1 MKKSI
6 LILTS
11 LLLWVC
17 SSSAA
22 VLLTEDFDYVA
33 ESALEGQGTPNA
45 WTVSTKADNA
55 YGATPSFSVSNEG
68 LTMPYYGEGAEAQG
82 LAVLVP
88 QATLENTSKQR
99 VVYKTFDTNKGVN
112 SGAVYA
118 AFLLNVTTPSN
129 NARDFMSFDGSTGTT
144 LRGRLFTKKVGT
156 GYQLGIT
163 RANTSPV
170 YTKTLEIGK
179 TYLVV
184 LKYEFVDGSA
194 NDVASVYVDFPLG
207 YKEAN
212 VTEYATVSSDVDAG
226 TTDPSNLKAI
236 DLKLRDGGSLLQIA
250 HMRVATTWEEAV
262 NYTGPD
268 VEPVDPEDENQPKTH
283 FEEGFDTNGAWTIL
297 GAGSSTSKNH
307 GDYGT
312 AERSISFNKTESA
325 DKCNHA
331 KMISPSVKTAG
342 VLRFWLTG
350 SANETRGNI
359 LVSKIIGK
367 DTIDVEYLEGPFG
380 KTWTEHLIIIN
391 DASEAIKVMLT
402 VSDCGLGA
410 GTLYIDDVSLTN
422 YVAGKQPVISSVAL
436 TQPFP
441 SAGDPTRVTAVVTP
455 GEEKRTIANVKLLYG
470 ADEKTEDGVLA
481 MTLAGDIYRSEALPA
496 GEAGSRIYYRV
507 VAFDNYYVSDTSAV
521 GSVAMYAHYT
531 HQLPSRVLAAGES
544 VVLTDGLEGL
554 RVDFGKKDEAASL
567 SIKDAQEQVYPFSGS
582 GMLTTGDLAVM
593 AEPGEQITITNSGS
607 TALTVSAIHYN
618 TFRPV
623 VFTQQPQRLQLYPR
637 KDNNKAVVEIAGI
650 TRQSDI
656 NQITLTMYR
665 NKEEQASKPLSV
677 SKGVPFA
684 TSFEIE
690 AEPADYK
697 FTYSTNKS
705 AEQVIADSVVAGD
718 VYVIAGQSNGAAAA
732 SGNPGVTN
740 LYWRNFGCVQK
751 TVAYNPADT
760 TWGMSN
766 SAGWGYGRQYYNGWS
781 GYVVQRNLLSEQNM
795 PTAVINIAIGGSSLN
810 QNMPNEADREDLS
823 TFYGEGLY
831 RLRKAGLADDIKAII
846 WVQGESDQ
854 NGLYEDYALRFDK
867 LYKAWKQDYPNVE
880 RIYVS
885 QINVGCGTSPYA
897 SEIREMQRLFGD
909 TYPDVTVITN
919 IGIPIRYDSC
929 HYEDEGYDR
938 LYTQFT
944 RLMERDF
951 YGKHFDQPLT
961 SPAVQSVQ
969 WTDEAKTAIAIR
981 FDQEMVW
988 PDIMWG
994 RDMKDYFYDEKEQ
1007 PIPMKSGRVDATDK
1021 TVVLLD
1027 LENTASRPT
1036 HLTYGPDNYVY
1047 SSTRGMDT
1055 LYVDPWLRNE
1065 DGYAAMTFNRYPIAD
1080 HNTTAYEKIED
1091 KGFLRLEGDEL
1102 IVDSTTGIDSIIV
1115 YSVLGKTVKSVAG
1128 DRCSMADLPRGIY
1141 SIRIILING
1150 DGYSTKVAI
1159 KK

>member
-1 MKKSI
+1 MKKPFVTI
-6 LILTS
+6 IVLLS
-11 LLLWVC
+11 LLINAHA
-17 SSSAA
+17 S
-22 VLLTEDFDYVA
+22 VLLVEDFDYSA
-33 ESALEGQGTPNA
+33 GSALEGQGTPNA

-55 YGATPSFSVSNEG
+55 YGATPSFSVSSQG
-68 LTMPYYGEGAEAQG
+68 MTMPNYGAGAEAQG
-82 LAVLVP
+82 LAAVVP

-99 VVYKTFDTNKGVN
+99 VLYKTFDTNKSVN

-118 AFLLNVTTPSN
+118 AFLLNVATPSN
-129 NARDFMSFDGSTGTT
+129 NARDFMSFDGSTATT
-144 LRGRLFTKKVGT
+144 QRGRLFTKNAGT
-156 GYQLGIT
+156 GYQLGVT
-163 RANTSPV
+163 RAGTSPV

-184 LKYEFVDGSA
+184 LKYEFVEGSC

-212 VTEYATVSSDVDAG
+212 VAEYAAVSTDVDAS
-226 TTDPSNLKAI
+226 TSDPSGLKAV
-236 DLKLRDGGSLLQIA
+236 DLKLRDGGSALQIA
-250 HMRVATTWEEAV
+250 HLRVATTWEEAV
-262 NYTGPD
+262 NYTGPE
-268 VEPVDPEDENQPKTH
+268 VEPIEPEDENKPKTH
-283 FEEGFDTNGAWTIL
+283 FEEGFDTNGAWTIIGG
-297 GAGSSTSKNH
+297 GASTSKNH

-380 KTWTEHLIIIN
+380 KTWTEYLIIIN
-391 DASEAIKVMLT
+391 DASEAVKVMLT

-410 GTLYIDDVSLTN
+410 GTLYIDDASLTN
-422 YVAGKQPVISSVAL
+422 YVAGNQPVISEIAL

-470 ADEKTEDGVLA
+470 ADEKTADGQLA

-496 GEAGSRIYYRV
+496 GEAGSKLYYRV

-521 GSVAMYAHYT
+521 SSVTMYTRYAH
-531 HQLPSRVLAAGES
+531 QLSSRVLAAGES
-544 VVLTDGLEGL
+544 VVWSEGLEGL
-554 RVDFGKKDEAASL
+554 RVDFGKTGEAAAL

-582 GMLTTGDLAVM
+582 GMMTTGDLAIM
-593 AEPGEQITITNSGS
+593 AEPGEKVTITNTGS
-607 TALTVSAIHYN
+607 TALPVSAIHYN

-637 KDNNKAVVEIAGI
+637 KDNNKAVVTIAGI
-650 TRQSDI
+650 TQQSNI
-656 NQITLTMYR
+656 SQLTLTMYR
-665 NKEEQASKPLSV
+665 NKEQQATKPLSV

-684 TSFEIE
+684 ASFEIT

-705 AEQVIADSVVAGD
+705 AEQVLADSVVAGD

-781 GYVVQRNLLSEQNM
+781 GYVVQRNLLQEQNM

-810 QNMPNEADREDLS
+810 QNMPNEADREDLN

-831 RLRKAGLADDIKAII
+831 RLRKAGLTNDIKAII

-867 LYKAWKQDYPNVE
+867 LYKAWKQDYPNVQ

-897 SEIREMQRLFGD
+897 SEIREMQRLFGE

-929 HYEDEGYDR
+929 HYEDAGYDR

-969 WTDEAKTAIAIR
+969 WTDESKTTIAIR

-988 PDIMWG
+988 PGIMWG
-994 RDMKDYFYDEKEQ
+994 RDMKDYFYNEKEQ
-1007 PIPMKSGRVDATDK
+1007 PIPMKSGRVDAADK
-1021 TVVLLD
+1021 RVVLLE
-1027 LENTASRPT
+1027 LESTAARPT

-1055 LYVDPWLRNE
+1055 LYVDPWLRNN

-1091 KGFLRLEGDEL
+1091 KGFLRLEGEEL
-1102 IVDSTTGIDSIIV
+1102 IAESATGIDSIIV
-1115 YSVLGKTVKSVAG
+1115 YSVLGQMVKSVAG
-1128 DRCSMADLPRGIY
+1128 DRCSLADLSRGIY
-1141 SIRIILING
+1141 SIRINLRNG
-1150 DGYSTKVAI
+1150 EGLSTKI
-1159 KK
+1159 RK